1 MQIDFHTLNKIIA
14 DKLDSGNPFSVIR
27 IDNTAGN
34 VIDYRLRNEFPSQD
48 YYNPTSLVEGGIFPN
63 SLEYAYNYVIPPTIK
78 ALADA
83 DIVGFVDCAQVL
95 QKSQTIIDTYKD
107 KPTFFSHSFLIMD
120 PGALLGLDTMHPYSW
135 GAVEDPWT
143 AHLKGKKVLTI
154 STHCE
159 SIKHQWKNIDNVWGA
174 NRNKIAPF
182 DLVGT
187 IRSPYHPMMDNRQY
201 PNCNTWHESV
211 EYIKKE
217 IEKYDFDVLLSGVT
231 ASSPIYV
238 EHAKKL
244 GKVGI
249 QTGGT
254 LQLFFGIL
262 GYRWFNNE
270 NNGYTPWQSM
280 ANEHWIWPL
289 KEDSAQQRE
298 NYKFLET
305 NYAYW

>member
-1 MQIDFHTLNKIIA
+1 MQTDFHTLNKLIS
-14 DKLDSGNPFSVIR
+14 DKLDSGNPFSIIR
-27 IDNTAGN
+27 IDNTAGY
-34 VIDYRLRNEFPSQD
+34 VIDCRLRNEYPSSE
-48 YYNPTSLVEGGIFPN
+48 YYHPKSLIEGGIYPHAV
-63 SLEYAYNYVIPPTIK
+63 EYAYDYVIPPTIK
-78 ALADA
+78 ALEDA
-83 DIVGFVDCAQVL
+83 DIVGFVDCAQTL
-95 QKSQTIIDTYKD
+95 QKSQTIIETYKD

-120 PGALLGLDTMHPYSW
+120 PGALLGLDTRHPYSW

-159 SIKHQWKNIDNVWGA
+159 SIKHQWSNIDKVWGT

-182 DLVGT
+182 ELVGT

-201 PNCNTWHESV
+201 PNCNMWHESV
-211 EYIKKE
+211 EYIKQE
-217 IEKYDFDVLLSGVT
+217 MEKYDFDVLLSGAT
-231 ASSPIYV
+231 TSSPMYV
-238 EHAKKL
+238 EHAKKM